1 MFLIFFFATPL
12 WFQRKSIPH
21 LISKKIH
28 PRLISE
34 KIRSKPPR
42 KTNKIAI
49 FFALCVFWICSR
61 GLFAFMP
68 MDLNFTN
75 PNSTIFEKYR
85 QNFSIFQTL
94 PATMGT
100 VAGEEGGWVVD
111 DGALQR
117 FGGGLSNTRGLLPVG
132 RRSNDRRQWE
142 QPRGCWEEKKKDWV
156 GRFGGNRPVR
166 RSDHRFNRFDSG
178 STSLRAKW
186 PDQIGM
192 VTGRR
197 LDQSNWPVRSG
208 F

>member
-1 MFLIFFFATPL
+1 MFLIFFFATPV
-12 WFQRKSIPH
+12 WFPRKSIPH
-21 LISKKIH
+21 LISEKIH

-49 FFALCVFWICSR
+49 FFAPCVFRICSR

-100 VAGEEGGWVVD
+100 AAGE
-111 DGALQR
+111 
-117 FGGGLSNTRGLLPVG
+117 GGLSG
-132 RRSNDRRQWE
+132 RRRGFAAFRGRAFQRAGAAARGTTLQWPANMGTATRMLGGKKQKQKEKRLSWTVRRE
-142 QPRGCWEEKKKDWV
+142 PAGSSGSAVRSPVQPV
-156 GRFGGNRPVR
+156 RFRLNLFTGQMVEPNRNGDRPV
-166 RSDHRFNRFDSG
+166 
-178 STSLRAKW
+178 W
-186 PDQIGM
+186 
-192 VTGRR
+192 
-197 LDQSNWPVRSG
+197 SN